1 MARGLDI
8 LGDPWSMLVL
18 REVFFGNGRFDAM
31 KQRLGAADSVLTKRL
46 AGLVDAGLLARRPY
60 DDGGRT
66 RQEYVLTAK
75 GEDALPVLNA
85 VVIWAEKHLPAP
97 SEQAHMFVIHSGCGE
112 RTSSADTCTACG
124 EPLTAA
130 NTSWHSLSR
139 TADPVPLASA
149 GTGDPCPER
158 NRRMSAPETT
168 VTPAPVRRR
177 IHPAWTVAAVA
188 FLALVGAAGFRAAP
202 GVLMVPLQNEF
213 GWSTTVLSA
222 AVSIN
227 LVLFGLTAPF
237 AAALMERFGIRAV
250 TAVALVLIGA
260 GSALT
265 VLVTQ
270 SWQILLTWGL
280 LIGLGTGS
288 MALVFA
294 ATIANTW
301 FAKSRGLVIGILTA
315 GSAAGQLVFLPFIAA
330 LAQDPG
336 WRQASLLIAA
346 GALAVVPLV
355 LMFLKNSPADVGVL
369 PYGATPPAAGPN
381 AGTESSGPEPTGP
394 AAGQE
399 AQEPRRNAAVR
410 ALQVLK
416 RASKVRTFWALVA
429 GFAICGATTNGL
441 IGTHFIPSA
450 HDHGMPET
458 TAAGLLA
465 VVGLFDI
472 VGTIASGWLT
482 DRFNPRI
489 LLAVYYQF
497 RGIGLLVL
505 PLLLSAT
512 VQPSMIVFVVIYGL
526 DWVATVPP
534 TAAICRQVF
543 GADGSVVFGWVFA
556 AHQLGAAA
564 AALAAGAV
572 RDATGQYTYAWFAA
586 AAMCTIAAVI
596 SATIR
601 KDARKPESVPVP
613 A

>member
-1 MARGLDI
+1 MNTLPD
-8 LGDPWSMLVL
+8 
-18 REVFFGNGRFDAM
+18 E
-31 KQRLGAADSVLTKRL
+31 AAD
-46 AGLVDAGLLARRPY
+46 
-60 DDGGRT
+60 
-66 RQEYVLTAK
+66 Q
-75 GEDALPVLNA
+75 
-85 VVIWAEKHLPAP
+85 
-97 SEQAHMFVIHSGCGE
+97 Q
-112 RTSSADTCTACG
+112 
-124 EPLTAA
+124 
-130 NTSWHSLSR
+130 
-139 TADPVPLASA
+139 
-149 GTGDPCPER
+149 
-158 NRRMSAPETT
+158 ETT
-168 VTPAPVRRR
+168 LSPGTVPGRRR
-177 IHPAWTVAAVA
+177 LHPAWIVAAVA

-202 GVLMVPLQNEF
+202 GVLMVPLQQEF
-213 GWSTTVLSA
+213 CWSTTVLSA

-237 AAALMERFGIRAV
+237 AAALMERFGIRKV
-250 TAVALVLIGA
+250 TATALVLIGL

-265 VLVTQ
+265 VLVNQ

-301 FAKSRGLVIGILTA
+301 FSKSRGLVIGILTA
-315 GSAAGQLVFLPFIAA
+315 GSAAGQLVFLPFIAL

-355 LMFLKNSPADVGVL
+355 LKFLRNSPADVGVM
-369 PYGATPPAAGPN
+369 PYGADPAVGTPVQAAPADNGPR
-381 AGTESSGPEPTGP
+381 A
-394 AAGQE
+394 
-399 AQEPRRNAAVR
+399 NAAVR
-410 ALQVLK
+410 ALQVLR
-416 RASKVRTFWALVA
+416 RASRVRTFWALAA

-465 VVGLFDI
+465 VVGIFDI

-505 PLLLSAT
+505 PLLLSAE

-534 TAAICRQVF
+534 TAAICREVF

-556 AHQLGAAA
+556 AHQLGAAL
-564 AALAAGAV
+564 AALAAGV
-572 RDATGQYTYAWFAA
+572 LRDATGHYTYAWLGA

-601 KDARKPESVPVP
+601 KHHGSADRK
-613 A
+613 AAQAAG

>member
-1 MARGLDI
+1 M
-8 LGDPWSMLVL
+8 
-18 REVFFGNGRFDAM
+18 
-31 KQRLGAADSVLTKRL
+31 SVT
-46 AGLVDAGLLARRPY
+46 GS
-60 DDGGRT
+60 
-66 RQEYVLTAK
+66 RQ
-75 GEDALPVLNA
+75 
-85 VVIWAEKHLPAP
+85 
-97 SEQAHMFVIHSGCGE
+97 
-112 RTSSADTCTACG
+112 
-124 EPLTAA
+124 
-130 NTSWHSLSR
+130 
-139 TADPVPLASA
+139 
-149 GTGDPCPER
+149 
-158 NRRMSAPETT
+158 
-168 VTPAPVRRR
+168 RRR
-177 IHPAWTVAAVA
+177 LHPAWIVAAVA

-202 GVLMVPLQNEF
+202 GVLMVPLQQEF

-250 TAVALVLIGA
+250 TATALVMIGA

-301 FAKSRGLVIGILTA
+301 FARSRGLVIGILTA
-315 GSAAGQLVFLPFIAA
+315 GSAAGQLVFLPFIAM
-330 LAQDPG
+330 LAQEPG

-355 LMFLKNSPADVGVL
+355 LKFLKNSPADVGAL
-369 PYGATPPAAGPN
+369 PYGETGPEEEAAASAPAAAAPDSGR
-381 AGTESSGPEPTGP
+381 SS
-394 AAGQE
+394 
-399 AQEPRRNAAVR
+399 NAAVR

-465 VVGLFDI
+465 VVGIFDI
-472 VGTIASGWLT
+472 LGTIASGWLT
-482 DRFNPRI
+482 DRYNPKV

-512 VQPSMIVFVVIYGL
+512 IQPSMIVFVVIYGL

-534 TAAICRQVF
+534 TAAICRKTF

-564 AALAAGAV
+564 AALGAGAI
-572 RDATGQYTYAWFAA
+572 RDSTGEYTYAWFGA

-601 KDARKPESVPVP
+601 KDKAVKEPVP
-613 A
+613 AVVA

>member
-1 MARGLDI
+1 MSTLPEEAPGIQAETATQPATAHR
-8 LGDPWSMLVL
+8 
-18 REVFFGNGRFDAM
+18 
-31 KQRLGAADSVLTKRL
+31 RL
-46 AGLVDAGLLARRPY
+46 
-60 DDGGRT
+60 
-66 RQEYVLTAK
+66 
-75 GEDALPVLNA
+75 
-85 VVIWAEKHLPAP
+85 
-97 SEQAHMFVIHSGCGE
+97 
-112 RTSSADTCTACG
+112 
-124 EPLTAA
+124 
-130 NTSWHSLSR
+130 
-139 TADPVPLASA
+139 
-149 GTGDPCPER
+149 
-158 NRRMSAPETT
+158 
-168 VTPAPVRRR
+168 
-177 IHPAWTVAAVA
+177 HPAWIVAAVA

-202 GVLMVPLQNEF
+202 GVLMVPLQQEF

-250 TAVALVLIGA
+250 TATALVLIGM

-265 VLVTQ
+265 VLVNQ

-315 GSAAGQLVFLPFIAA
+315 GSAAGQLVFLPFIAI

-355 LMFLKNSPADVGVL
+355 LKFLKNSPAEVGVL
-369 PYGATPPAAGPN
+369 PYGAVPAADADRGEVGRNVAAVAADGPR
-381 AGTESSGPEPTGP
+381 A
-394 AAGQE
+394 
-399 AQEPRRNAAVR
+399 NAAVR
-410 ALQVLK
+410 ALQALR
-416 RASKVRTFWALVA
+416 RASKVRTFWALAA

-465 VVGLFDI
+465 VVGIFDI
-472 VGTIASGWLT
+472 IGTIASGWLT
-482 DRFNPRI
+482 DRFNPRV

-505 PLLLSAT
+505 PLLLNAE

-534 TAAICRQVF
+534 TAAICRETF

-556 AHQLGAAA
+556 AHQLGAASA
-564 AALAAGAV
+564 AIAAGAL
-572 RDATGQYTYAWFAA
+572 RDATGHYTYAWMGA

-601 KDARKPESVPVP
+601 RRPGSRQAEPVT

>member
-1 MARGLDI
+1 M
-8 LGDPWSMLVL
+8 
-18 REVFFGNGRFDAM
+18 N
-31 KQRLGAADSVLTKRL
+31 
-46 AGLVDAGLLARRPY
+46 
-60 DDGGRT
+60 
-66 RQEYVLTAK
+66 
-75 GEDALPVLNA
+75 
-85 VVIWAEKHLPAP
+85 
-97 SEQAHMFVIHSGCGE
+97 
-112 RTSSADTCTACG
+112 
-124 EPLTAA
+124 
-130 NTSWHSLSR
+130 
-139 TADPVPLASA
+139 
-149 GTGDPCPER
+149 
-158 NRRMSAPETT
+158 APETT

-250 TAVALVLIGA
+250 TAVALMLIGA

-336 WRQASLLIAA
+336 WRQASLLIGA

-369 PYGATPPAAGPN
+369 PYGATPPAPGPN

-399 AQEPRRNAAVR
+399 EQEPRRNAAVR

-472 VGTIASGWLT
+472 IGTIASGWLT

>member
-1 MARGLDI
+1 MSTPEVAGIHQGKTQGPSGKTRG
-8 LGDPWSMLVL
+8 
-18 REVFFGNGRFDAM
+18 
-31 KQRLGAADSVLTKRL
+31 
-46 AGLVDAGLLARRPY
+46 
-60 DDGGRT
+60 
-66 RQEYVLTAK
+66 
-75 GEDALPVLNA
+75 
-85 VVIWAEKHLPAP
+85 P
-97 SEQAHMFVIHSGCGE
+97 SGK
-112 RTSSADTCTACG
+112 
-124 EPLTAA
+124 
-130 NTSWHSLSR
+130 
-139 TADPVPLASA
+139 
-149 GTGDPCPER
+149 
-158 NRRMSAPETT
+158 
-168 VTPAPVRRR
+168 RRR
-177 IHPAWTVAAVA
+177 LHPAWIVAAVA

-202 GVLMVPLQNEF
+202 GVLMVPLQEEF
-213 GWSTTVLSA
+213 GWSTTVLSL

-237 AAALMERFGIRAV
+237 AAALMERFGIRKV
-250 TAVALVLIGA
+250 TALALCLVGL

-265 VLVTQ
+265 VFVNQ

-330 LAQDPG
+330 LAEDPG
-336 WRQASLLIAA
+336 WRGASLLIAA

-355 LMFLKNSPADVGVL
+355 LRWLRNSPADVGVL
-369 PYGATPPAAGPN
+369 PYGAEEPAAQTAD
-381 AGTESSGPEPTGP
+381 AGTAP
-394 AAGQE
+394 AANG
-399 AQEPRRNAAVR
+399 AAASKDSTNAAVR

-416 RASKVRTFWALVA
+416 RASKVRTFWALAA

-450 HDHGMPET
+450 HDHGMPQT

-465 VVGLFDI
+465 VVGIFDI

-482 DRFNPRI
+482 DRFNPKV

-505 PLLLSAT
+505 PLLLGST
-512 VQPSMIVFVVIYGL
+512 VEPSMIIFVVVYGL

-534 TAAICRQVF
+534 TAAICRSVF

-556 AHQLGAAA
+556 AHQLGAAV
-564 AALAAGAV
+564 AALLAGFI
-572 RDATGQYTYAWFAA
+572 RDATGHYNYAWLGA
-586 AAMCTIAAVI
+586 AAMCTVAAVI

-601 KDARKPESVPVP
+601 KDAVKKEP
-613 A
+613 AAVA

>member
-1 MARGLDI
+1 MTTPEDPGVFVQVSRPEGGL
-8 LGDPWSMLVL
+8 
-18 REVFFGNGRFDAM
+18 EE
-31 KQRLGAADSVLTKRL
+31 GAKT
-46 AGLVDAGLLARRPY
+46 P
-60 DDGGRT
+60 
-66 RQEYVLTAK
+66 
-75 GEDALPVLNA
+75 GEGP
-85 VVIWAEKHLPAP
+85 KK
-97 SEQAHMFVIHSGCGE
+97 
-112 RTSSADTCTACG
+112 
-124 EPLTAA
+124 
-130 NTSWHSLSR
+130 
-139 TADPVPLASA
+139 
-149 GTGDPCPER
+149 
-158 NRRMSAPETT
+158 
-168 VTPAPVRRR
+168 RRR
-177 IHPAWTVAAVA
+177 LHPAWTVAAVA

-202 GVLMVPLQNEF
+202 GVLMVPLQQEF

-250 TAVALVLIGA
+250 TAVALGLIGA

-265 VLVTQ
+265 VLVSQ

-301 FAKSRGLVIGILTA
+301 FARSRGLVIGILTA
-315 GSAAGQLVFLPFIAA
+315 GSAAGQLVFLPFIAM

-355 LMFLKNSPADVGVL
+355 LRFLKNSPADVGAL
-369 PYGATPPAAGPN
+369 PYGAEELSGAPSVAPAA
-381 AGTESSGPEPTGP
+381 PE
-394 AAGQE
+394 AA
-399 AQEPRRNAAVR
+399 EPRRNAAVR
-410 ALQVLK
+410 ALLVL
-416 RASKVRTFWALVA
+416 RSASRNRTFWALAA

-465 VVGLFDI
+465 VVGIFDI
-472 VGTIASGWLT
+472 LGTIASGWLT

-505 PLLLSAT
+505 PLLLGSS

-564 AALAAGAV
+564 AALAAGAI
-572 RDATGQYTYAWFAA
+572 RDATGHYTYAWFGA

-601 KDARKPESVPVP
+601 KDAGRRKPAAVATASVD
-613 A
+613 

>member
-1 MARGLDI
+1 
-8 LGDPWSMLVL
+8 
-18 REVFFGNGRFDAM
+18 
-31 KQRLGAADSVLTKRL
+31 
-46 AGLVDAGLLARRPY
+46 
-60 DDGGRT
+60 
-66 RQEYVLTAK
+66 
-75 GEDALPVLNA
+75 
-85 VVIWAEKHLPAP
+85 
-97 SEQAHMFVIHSGCGE
+97 
-112 RTSSADTCTACG
+112 
-124 EPLTAA
+124 
-130 NTSWHSLSR
+130 
-139 TADPVPLASA
+139 
-149 GTGDPCPER
+149 
-158 NRRMSAPETT
+158 MSATETT
-168 VTPAPVRRR
+168 RRR
-177 IHPAWTVAAVA
+177 LLHPAWTVAAVA

-202 GVLMVPLQNEF
+202 GVLMVPLQQEF

-250 TAVALVLIGA
+250 TATALVMIGA
-260 GSALT
+260 GGALT
-265 VLVTQ
+265 VLVTE

-301 FAKSRGLVIGILTA
+301 FSKSQGLVIGILTA
-315 GSAAGQLVFLPFIAA
+315 GSAAGQLVFLPFIAM

-355 LMFLKNSPADVGVL
+355 LKFLKNSPADVGAL
-369 PYGATPPAAGPN
+369 PYGETAPEEGTVGSPAAAADPV
-381 AGTESSGPEPTGP
+381 ESGRSS
-394 AAGQE
+394 
-399 AQEPRRNAAVR
+399 NAAVR

-416 RASKVRTFWALVA
+416 QASKVRTFWALVA

-465 VVGLFDI
+465 VVGIFDI
-472 VGTIASGWLT
+472 LGTIASGWLT
-482 DRFNPRI
+482 DRYNPKI

-534 TAAICRQVF
+534 TAAICRKTF

-564 AALAAGAV
+564 AALGAGAI
-572 RDATGQYTYAWFAA
+572 RDATGQYTYAWFGA

-601 KDARKPESVPVP
+601 KDAGQKEPV
-613 A
+613 AVAA

>member
-1 MARGLDI
+1 
-8 LGDPWSMLVL
+8 
-18 REVFFGNGRFDAM
+18 
-31 KQRLGAADSVLTKRL
+31 
-46 AGLVDAGLLARRPY
+46 
-60 DDGGRT
+60 
-66 RQEYVLTAK
+66 
-75 GEDALPVLNA
+75 
-85 VVIWAEKHLPAP
+85 
-97 SEQAHMFVIHSGCGE
+97 
-112 RTSSADTCTACG
+112 
-124 EPLTAA
+124 
-130 NTSWHSLSR
+130 
-139 TADPVPLASA
+139 
-149 GTGDPCPER
+149 
-158 NRRMSAPETT
+158 MSAPETT
-168 VTPAPVRRR
+168 MTPAPVRRR

-315 GSAAGQLVFLPFIAA
+315 GSAAGQLVFLPFIAL

-355 LMFLKNSPADVGVL
+355 LKFLKNSPAEIGVL
-369 PYGATPPAAGPN
+369 PYGATPAADGAAETEAAGADGARGGATPATARPATARPAA
-381 AGTESSGPEPTGP
+381 AGP
-394 AAGQE
+394 AAG
-399 AQEPRRNAAVR
+399 EPHRNAAVR

-596 SATIR
+596 SASIR
-601 KDARKPESVPVP
+601 KGAGKTDTDTVPVP

>member
-1 MARGLDI
+1 
-8 LGDPWSMLVL
+8 
-18 REVFFGNGRFDAM
+18 
-31 KQRLGAADSVLTKRL
+31 
-46 AGLVDAGLLARRPY
+46 
-60 DDGGRT
+60 
-66 RQEYVLTAK
+66 
-75 GEDALPVLNA
+75 
-85 VVIWAEKHLPAP
+85 
-97 SEQAHMFVIHSGCGE
+97 
-112 RTSSADTCTACG
+112 
-124 EPLTAA
+124 
-130 NTSWHSLSR
+130 
-139 TADPVPLASA
+139 
-149 GTGDPCPER
+149 
-158 NRRMSAPETT
+158 MSAPETT
-168 VTPAPVRRR
+168 PRQRFHPAPKRRL
-177 IHPAWTVAAVA
+177 HPAWVVAAVA

-202 GVLMVPLQNEF
+202 GVLMVPLQSEF

-237 AAALMERFGIRAV
+237 AAALMERFGVRAV
-250 TAVALVLIGA
+250 TSVALVLIGA

-265 VLVTQ
+265 VLVNE

-301 FAKSRGLVIGILTA
+301 FVKSRGLVIGILTA

-355 LMFLKNSPADVGVL
+355 LKFLKNSPADAGVL
-369 PYGATPPAAGPN
+369 PYGAVAGGPDGAGEAGGAVAAETSPN
-381 AGTESSGPEPTGP
+381 APGQPGEPS
-394 AAGQE
+394 
-399 AQEPRRNAAVR
+399 RNAAVR

-450 HDHGMPET
+450 HDHGMTQT

-465 VVGLFDI
+465 VVGIFDI

-482 DRFNPRI
+482 DRYNPRI

-564 AALAAGAV
+564 AALAAGAI
-572 RDATGQYTYAWFAA
+572 RDATGQYTYAWFGA

-601 KDARKPESVPVP
+601 KDAVRKDAIPVS

>member
-1 MARGLDI
+1 M
-8 LGDPWSMLVL
+8 
-18 REVFFGNGRFDAM
+18 N
-31 KQRLGAADSVLTKRL
+31 
-46 AGLVDAGLLARRPY
+46 
-60 DDGGRT
+60 
-66 RQEYVLTAK
+66 
-75 GEDALPVLNA
+75 
-85 VVIWAEKHLPAP
+85 
-97 SEQAHMFVIHSGCGE
+97 
-112 RTSSADTCTACG
+112 
-124 EPLTAA
+124 
-130 NTSWHSLSR
+130 
-139 TADPVPLASA
+139 
-149 GTGDPCPER
+149 
-158 NRRMSAPETT
+158 APETT

-336 WRQASLLIAA
+336 WRQASLLIGA

-355 LMFLKNSPADVGVL
+355 LMFLKNSPAEVGVL
-369 PYGATPPAAGPN
+369 PYGATPPAPGPN

-399 AQEPRRNAAVR
+399 VQEPRRNAAVR

-472 VGTIASGWLT
+472 IGTIASGWLT

>member
-1 MARGLDI
+1 
-8 LGDPWSMLVL
+8 
-18 REVFFGNGRFDAM
+18 
-31 KQRLGAADSVLTKRL
+31 
-46 AGLVDAGLLARRPY
+46 
-60 DDGGRT
+60 
-66 RQEYVLTAK
+66 
-75 GEDALPVLNA
+75 
-85 VVIWAEKHLPAP
+85 
-97 SEQAHMFVIHSGCGE
+97 
-112 RTSSADTCTACG
+112 
-124 EPLTAA
+124 
-130 NTSWHSLSR
+130 
-139 TADPVPLASA
+139 
-149 GTGDPCPER
+149 
-158 NRRMSAPETT
+158 MSAPETM
-168 VTPAPVRRR
+168 TPVPVRRR

-336 WRQASLLIAA
+336 WRQASLLIGA

-369 PYGATPPAAGPN
+369 PYGATPPAPGPN

-399 AQEPRRNAAVR
+399 VQEPRRNAAVR

-450 HDHGMPET
+450 HDHGMSQT

-465 VVGLFDI
+465 VVGIFDI

-512 VQPSMIVFVVIYGL
+512 VEPSMIVFVVIYGL

-534 TAAICRQVF
+534 TAAICREVF

-564 AALAAGAV
+564 AALAAGAI
-572 RDATGQYTYAWFAA
+572 RDATGQYTYAWFGA

-601 KDARKPESVPVP
+601 KDAGKKEPAPEP
-613 A
+613 AHQAR

>member
-1 MARGLDI
+1 
-8 LGDPWSMLVL
+8 
-18 REVFFGNGRFDAM
+18 
-31 KQRLGAADSVLTKRL
+31 
-46 AGLVDAGLLARRPY
+46 
-60 DDGGRT
+60 
-66 RQEYVLTAK
+66 
-75 GEDALPVLNA
+75 
-85 VVIWAEKHLPAP
+85 
-97 SEQAHMFVIHSGCGE
+97 
-112 RTSSADTCTACG
+112 
-124 EPLTAA
+124 
-130 NTSWHSLSR
+130 
-139 TADPVPLASA
+139 
-149 GTGDPCPER
+149 
-158 NRRMSAPETT
+158 MSAPETT
-168 VTPAPVRRR
+168 LAPAPVRRR
-177 IHPAWTVAAVA
+177 IHPAWSVAAVA

-265 VLVTQ
+265 VLVNQ

-301 FAKSRGLVIGILTA
+301 FVKRRGLVIGILTA
-315 GSAAGQLVFLPFIAA
+315 GSAAGQLVFLPFIAL

-355 LMFLKNSPADVGVL
+355 LKFLKNSPADVGVL
-369 PYGATPPAAGPN
+369 PYGAETPAAGE
-381 AGTESSGPEPTGP
+381 ATDGTEPP
-394 AAGQE
+394 APAPV
-399 AQEPRRNAAVR
+399 AAEPRRNAAVR
-410 ALQVLK
+410 ALQVLR
-416 RASKVRTFWALVA
+416 RASRVRTFWALVA

-472 VGTIASGWLT
+472 IGTIASGWLT

-505 PLLLSAT
+505 PLLLSST
-512 VQPSMIVFVVIYGL
+512 VHPSMIVFVVIYGL

-564 AALAAGAV
+564 AALAAGAI

-601 KDARKPESVPVP
+601 KDARAAEAAP
-613 A
+613 APA

>member
-1 MARGLDI
+1 MSTSEEPRVFVQISRPEASLEDDI
-8 LGDPWSMLVL
+8 W
-18 REVFFGNGRFDAM
+18 
-31 KQRLGAADSVLTKRL
+31 TKT
-46 AGLVDAGLLARRPY
+46 P
-60 DDGGRT
+60 
-66 RQEYVLTAK
+66 
-75 GEDALPVLNA
+75 EDKP
-85 VVIWAEKHLPAP
+85 KK
-97 SEQAHMFVIHSGCGE
+97 
-112 RTSSADTCTACG
+112 
-124 EPLTAA
+124 
-130 NTSWHSLSR
+130 
-139 TADPVPLASA
+139 
-149 GTGDPCPER
+149 
-158 NRRMSAPETT
+158 
-168 VTPAPVRRR
+168 RRR
-177 IHPAWTVAAVA
+177 LHPAWTVAAVA

-202 GVLMVPLQNEF
+202 GVLMVPLQQEF

-250 TAVALVLIGA
+250 TAVALALIGA

-265 VLVTQ
+265 VLVNQ

-301 FAKSRGLVIGILTA
+301 FTRSRGLVIGILTA
-315 GSAAGQLVFLPFIAA
+315 GSAAGQLVFLPFIAM

-355 LMFLKNSPADVGVL
+355 LKFLKNSPSDVGVL
-369 PYGATPPAAGPN
+369 PYGAEEPSAAPAENAPAVG
-381 AGTESSGPEPTGP
+381 AGTP
-394 AAGQE
+394 A
-399 AQEPRRNAAVR
+399 EPRRNAAVR
-410 ALQVLK
+410 ALLVL
-416 RASKVRTFWALVA
+416 RSASRNRTFWALAA

-465 VVGLFDI
+465 VVGIFDI
-472 VGTIASGWLT
+472 LGTIASGWLT

-505 PLLLSAT
+505 PLLLGSS

-564 AALAAGAV
+564 AALAAGAI
-572 RDATGQYTYAWFAA
+572 RDATGHYTYAWLGA

-601 KDARKPESVPVP
+601 KDAGRQPAAVAAASVD
-613 A
+613 

>member
-1 MARGLDI
+1 M
-8 LGDPWSMLVL
+8 
-18 REVFFGNGRFDAM
+18 N
-31 KQRLGAADSVLTKRL
+31 
-46 AGLVDAGLLARRPY
+46 
-60 DDGGRT
+60 
-66 RQEYVLTAK
+66 
-75 GEDALPVLNA
+75 
-85 VVIWAEKHLPAP
+85 
-97 SEQAHMFVIHSGCGE
+97 
-112 RTSSADTCTACG
+112 
-124 EPLTAA
+124 
-130 NTSWHSLSR
+130 
-139 TADPVPLASA
+139 
-149 GTGDPCPER
+149 
-158 NRRMSAPETT
+158 APETT

-336 WRQASLLIAA
+336 WRQASLLIGA

-369 PYGATPPAAGPN
+369 PYGATPPAPGPDAG
-381 AGTESSGPEPTGP
+381 AESSGPEPTRR

-399 AQEPRRNAAVR
+399 VQEPRRNAAVR

-472 VGTIASGWLT
+472 IGTIASGWLT

-596 SATIR
+596 SASIR

>member
-1 MARGLDI
+1 MTTPEDPGVFVQISRPEGALEDDIWTKTPEEGLRKPEE
-8 LGDPWSMLVL
+8 G
-18 REVFFGNGRFDAM
+18 
-31 KQRLGAADSVLTKRL
+31 
-46 AGLVDAGLLARRPY
+46 
-60 DDGGRT
+60 
-66 RQEYVLTAK
+66 
-75 GEDALPVLNA
+75 
-85 VVIWAEKHLPAP
+85 
-97 SEQAHMFVIHSGCGE
+97 
-112 RTSSADTCTACG
+112 
-124 EPLTAA
+124 
-130 NTSWHSLSR
+130 
-139 TADPVPLASA
+139 A
-149 GTGDPCPER
+149 GTPGEGPKK
-158 NRRMSAPETT
+158 
-168 VTPAPVRRR
+168 RRR
-177 IHPAWTVAAVA
+177 LHPAWAVAAVA

-202 GVLMVPLQNEF
+202 GVLMVPLQQEF

-250 TAVALVLIGA
+250 TAVALGLIGA

-265 VLVTQ
+265 VLVSQ

-301 FAKSRGLVIGILTA
+301 FSKSRGLVIGILTA
-315 GSAAGQLVFLPFIAA
+315 GSAAGQLVFLPFIAM

-355 LMFLKNSPADVGVL
+355 LKFLKNSPADVGAL
-369 PYGATPPAAGPN
+369 PYGAEEPSGAPSVATAA
-381 AGTESSGPEPTGP
+381 PET
-394 AAGQE
+394 AD
-399 AQEPRRNAAVR
+399 PRRNAAVR
-410 ALQVLK
+410 ALLVL
-416 RASKVRTFWALVA
+416 RSASRNRTFWALAA

-465 VVGLFDI
+465 VVGIFDI
-472 VGTIASGWLT
+472 LGTIASGWLT

-505 PLLLSAT
+505 PLLLGSS

-564 AALAAGAV
+564 AALAAGAI
-572 RDATGQYTYAWFAA
+572 RDATGHYTYAWFGA

-601 KDARKPESVPVP
+601 KDAGRRKPAAVAAASVD
-613 A
+613 

>member
-1 MARGLDI
+1 
-8 LGDPWSMLVL
+8 
-18 REVFFGNGRFDAM
+18 
-31 KQRLGAADSVLTKRL
+31 
-46 AGLVDAGLLARRPY
+46 
-60 DDGGRT
+60 
-66 RQEYVLTAK
+66 
-75 GEDALPVLNA
+75 
-85 VVIWAEKHLPAP
+85 
-97 SEQAHMFVIHSGCGE
+97 
-112 RTSSADTCTACG
+112 
-124 EPLTAA
+124 
-130 NTSWHSLSR
+130 
-139 TADPVPLASA
+139 
-149 GTGDPCPER
+149 
-158 NRRMSAPETT
+158 MSATETT
-168 VTPAPVRRR
+168 RRR
-177 IHPAWTVAAVA
+177 RLHPAWIVAAVA

-202 GVLMVPLQNEF
+202 GVLMVPLQQEF

-250 TAVALVLIGA
+250 TATALVLIGA

-265 VLVTQ
+265 VLVNQ

-301 FAKSRGLVIGILTA
+301 FSKSRGLVIGILTA
-315 GSAAGQLVFLPFIAA
+315 GSAAGQLVFLPFIAM

-355 LMFLKNSPADVGVL
+355 LKFLKNSPADVGAL
-369 PYGATPPAAGPN
+369 PYGETAPEEGTAASPVAEADAVDSGR
-381 AGTESSGPEPTGP
+381 SS
-394 AAGQE
+394 
-399 AQEPRRNAAVR
+399 NAAVR

-465 VVGLFDI
+465 VVGIFDI

-482 DRFNPRI
+482 DRYNPKI

-497 RGIGLLVL
+497 RGLGLLVL

-512 VQPSMIVFVVIYGL
+512 IQPSMIVFVVIYGL

-534 TAAICRQVF
+534 TAAICRKTF

-564 AALAAGAV
+564 AALGAGV
-572 RDATGQYTYAWFAA
+572 IRDATGQYTYAWFGA

-601 KDARKPESVPVP
+601 KDAGQKEPV
-613 A
+613 AVAA

>member
-1 MARGLDI
+1 
-8 LGDPWSMLVL
+8 
-18 REVFFGNGRFDAM
+18 
-31 KQRLGAADSVLTKRL
+31 
-46 AGLVDAGLLARRPY
+46 
-60 DDGGRT
+60 
-66 RQEYVLTAK
+66 
-75 GEDALPVLNA
+75 
-85 VVIWAEKHLPAP
+85 
-97 SEQAHMFVIHSGCGE
+97 
-112 RTSSADTCTACG
+112 
-124 EPLTAA
+124 
-130 NTSWHSLSR
+130 
-139 TADPVPLASA
+139 
-149 GTGDPCPER
+149 
-158 NRRMSAPETT
+158 
-168 VTPAPVRRR
+168 
-177 IHPAWTVAAVA
+177 
-188 FLALVGAAGFRAAP
+188 
-202 GVLMVPLQNEF
+202 
-213 GWSTTVLSA
+213 
-222 AVSIN
+222 
-227 LVLFGLTAPF
+227 
-237 AAALMERFGIRAV
+237 
-250 TAVALVLIGA
+250 
-260 GSALT
+260 
-265 VLVTQ
+265 
-270 SWQILLTWGL
+270 
-280 LIGLGTGS
+280 

-301 FAKSRGLVIGILTA
+301 FSKSRGLVIGILTA
-315 GSAAGQLVFLPFIAA
+315 GSAAGQLVFLPFIAM

-355 LMFLKNSPADVGVL
+355 LKFLKNSPADVGVL
-369 PYGATPPAAGPN
+369 PYGAEAPADHTGAYSAPAAASPGAPGTAASTAAGASTAAATSPAAGP
-381 AGTESSGPEPTGP
+381 SG
-394 AAGQE
+394 
-399 AQEPRRNAAVR
+399 NAAVR

-416 RASKVRTFWALVA
+416 RASKVRTFWALAA

-465 VVGLFDI
+465 VVGIFDI
-472 VGTIASGWLT
+472 LGTIASGWLT

-534 TAAICRQVF
+534 TAAICRSVF

-564 AALAAGAV
+564 AALAAGAI
-572 RDATGQYTYAWFAA
+572 RDATGHYTYAWLGA

-601 KDARKPESVPVP
+601 KDAGKNQPEPV
-613 A
+613 AAGTA

>member
-1 MARGLDI
+1 
-8 LGDPWSMLVL
+8 
-18 REVFFGNGRFDAM
+18 
-31 KQRLGAADSVLTKRL
+31 
-46 AGLVDAGLLARRPY
+46 
-60 DDGGRT
+60 
-66 RQEYVLTAK
+66 
-75 GEDALPVLNA
+75 
-85 VVIWAEKHLPAP
+85 
-97 SEQAHMFVIHSGCGE
+97 
-112 RTSSADTCTACG
+112 
-124 EPLTAA
+124 
-130 NTSWHSLSR
+130 
-139 TADPVPLASA
+139 
-149 GTGDPCPER
+149 
-158 NRRMSAPETT
+158 MSAPGTT
-168 VTPAPVRRR
+168 TPAARRKR
-177 IHPAWTVAAVA
+177 LHPAWIVAAVA

-202 GVLMVPLQNEF
+202 GVLMVPLQEEF

-250 TAVALVLIGA
+250 TATALVLIGA

-265 VLVTQ
+265 VLVNQ

-301 FAKSRGLVIGILTA
+301 FSRSRGLVIGILTA
-315 GSAAGQLVFLPFIAA
+315 GSAAGQLVFLPFIAM

-336 WRQASLLIAA
+336 WREASLLIAA

-355 LMFLKNSPADVGVL
+355 LKFLKNSPADVGAL
-369 PYGATPPAAGPN
+369 PYGETAPVG
-381 AGTESSGPEPTGP
+381 EPTVPVQSP
-394 AAGQE
+394 ADSG
-399 AQEPRRNAAVR
+399 RSSNAAVR

-450 HDHGMPET
+450 HDHGMPQT

-465 VVGLFDI
+465 VVGIFDI

-482 DRFNPRI
+482 DRYNPRV

-512 VQPSMIVFVVIYGL
+512 VEPSMIVFVVIYGL

-534 TAAICRQVF
+534 TAAICRETF

-564 AALAAGAV
+564 AALGAGAI
-572 RDATGQYTYAWFAA
+572 RDATGQYTYAWFGA

-601 KDARKPESVPVP
+601 KDKAAKEPVP
-613 A
+613 AGVA